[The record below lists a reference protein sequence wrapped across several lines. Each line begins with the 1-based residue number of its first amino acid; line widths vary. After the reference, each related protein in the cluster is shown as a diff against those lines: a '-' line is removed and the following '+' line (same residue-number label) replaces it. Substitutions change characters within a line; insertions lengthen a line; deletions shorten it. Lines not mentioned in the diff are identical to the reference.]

1 MKILFMGTPLF
12 AVPSLEALIAA
23 GTRWWACL
31 ASRTSPRTGG

>member
-23 GTRWWACL
+23 GHQVVGVF
-31 ASRTSPRTGG
+31 S